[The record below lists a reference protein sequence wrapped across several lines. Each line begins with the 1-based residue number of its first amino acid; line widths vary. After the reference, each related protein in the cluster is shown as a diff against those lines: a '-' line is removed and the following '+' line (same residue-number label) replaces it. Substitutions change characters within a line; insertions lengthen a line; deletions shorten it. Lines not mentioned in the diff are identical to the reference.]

1 MSTESDPPERAEE
14 ILGSADFKRKRARKP
29 TGVARFREP
38 VKDKETGLWRAR
50 YVDLEGVVRQCG
62 RFRTKGAA
70 REESTRVVA
79 QFNAAGPSMPV
90 TPTFLAFLEDWPTR
104 FPRHPRTAKTN
115 AERINAYVVPFL
127 PRQGRVALNEIR
139 RADLRAVQGRLLDRR
154 LAKSTIDGALSAVS
168 ALFRDAKDIEL
179 IETNPASALRVRPND
194 PRLNPV
200 RGPVQRRAL
209 PPQEVRAFIAAV
221 PGRWRAACWMPALT
235 GCRPAELFAANLKH
249 VDRERQMIYLHQT
262 VDRYGHLM
270 NGLKGTHHV
279 QDIDMRGR
287 WTLFPHV
294 LLEMFADAPTALDGT
309 LVPSPRG
316 KLWSIRNWYRN
327 VWDPAVKASGVQA
340 FTLYDLRHSFS
351 SWLQAAGIPSL
362 EVSGWMGHSLRAGGV
377 DLVTTTTRI
386 YSHATGQWRERALNE
401 LTAVVR
407 GEQSSPGRRTSSN

>member
-1 MSTESDPPERAEE
+1 
-14 ILGSADFKRKRARKP
+14 
-29 TGVARFREP
+29 
-38 VKDKETGLWRAR
+38 
-50 YVDLEGVVRQCG
+50 
-62 RFRTKGAA
+62 
-70 REESTRVVA
+70 
-79 QFNAAGPSMPV
+79 
-90 TPTFLAFLEDWPTR
+90 
-104 FPRHPRTAKTN
+104 
-115 AERINAYVVPFL
+115 
-127 PRQGRVALNEIR
+127 
-139 RADLRAVQGRLLDRR
+139 VQGRLLDRR

-221 PGRWRAACWMPALT
+221 PGRWRAAGWMPALT
-235 GCRPAELFAANLKH
+235 SCRPAELFAANLKD

-386 YSHATGQWRERALNE
+386 YSHATGQWRERCPHRTHRRRSRRAVQSRTKDKLELNLMSGAVVVRHPVSLQGRHGRLGQGPRPPEGLGLEAAGDGALAANDRFPPPTGGHTLPPSGRSVVRCPSVPALNC
-401 LTAVVR
+401 T
-407 GEQSSPGRRTSSN
+407 SSRIDAAPNTSALAKLRVSPPSCDLRITFTPGRRAPRTLTGRPHRDPRVADAAARCIPLRLVKR